1 MDEFVISTDLA
12 AIENTQILANFEEVR
27 AAVAEL
33 SRPYQGLVVTADSM
47 KNAAADRA
55 KLRKLRDRLD
65 AQRKTVKAA
74 CLAPAEAFAKGLAPA
89 LAEIDKAVE
98 NIDRQ
103 IKELEEATRADK
115 MQQIE
120 AFFESA
126 LTPEIEGYVTFDRL
140 RTMHPKWNNKGCG
153 LTEAQND
160 IQADLANIRRGI
172 TALRGYPEQYRAA
185 LLDAFS
191 ARYDLG
197 DVVAKYARMKE
208 VEAYESQRSEIH
220 TAQEA
225 IRKAQAERQTGGAA
239 ATHTEPE
246 NAPEGSESGESAV
259 SETPRAYDFRVWAT
273 REQITALRSFL
284 LENGIRYG
292 KVPKEG

>member
-1 MDEFVISTDLA
+1 MAEFVISTDLA
-12 AIENTQILANFEEVR
+12 AIEQTQILANFDEVT
-27 AAVAEL
+27 AAVREIAL
-33 SRPYQGLVVTADSM
+33 PYQRMLVTEDTM
-47 KNAAADRA
+47 RNAAADRA

-74 CLAPAEAFAKGLAPA
+74 CLAPAEAFAKGLAPT

-103 IKELEEATRADK
+103 IKTMEEQAKEIKIRELEE
-115 MQQIE
+115 
-120 AFFESA
+120 FFESL
-126 LTPEIEGYVTFDRL
+126 LTPEIVPYATFDRIL
-140 RTMHPKWNNKGCG
+140 KSHPKWSNKGC
-153 LTEAQND
+153 TVKECQND
-160 IQADLANIRRGI
+160 IQVDLANIQRGI
-172 TALRGYPEQYRAA
+172 SALRGYPEQYRAV

-208 VEAYESQRSEIH
+208 VEAYESQRSEIQK
-220 TAQEA
+220 AQEA
-225 IRKAQAERQTGGAA
+225 IRKAQNERPAGG
-239 ATHTEPE
+239 TTTTRPEPE
-246 NAPEGSESGESAV
+246 NTPEGNESGEDAV
-259 SETPRAYDFRVWAT
+259 SEAPRAYDFRVWAT

-292 KVPKEG
+292 KVPKE